1 MLCNNCHQNEAT
13 VHLTQVI
20 EGETTRAALCKTC
33 AEPLTKG
40 SITPQQLLDLVHDS
54 GLREPFSE
62 IAENDQRFSKEA
74 FYFVRDGVN
83 HAVKSL
89 ARKSYHVG
97 PKELLN
103 ALRELAIE
111 RYGIKAREQLRSWG
125 VTCCEDFGEI
135 VFTLIDC
142 GLFGKQPED
151 KKENFS
157 DGYDFGA
164 AFPVS

>member
-89 ARKSYHVG
+89 GANHITSAQKNYST
-97 PKELLN
+97 L
-103 ALRELAIE
+103 
-111 RYGIKAREQLRSWG
+111 YGNS
-125 VTCCEDFGEI
+125 
-135 VFTLIDC
+135 
-142 GLFGKQPED
+142 PS
-151 KKENFS
+151 S
-157 DGYDFGA
+157 DMA
-164 AFPVS
+164 